1 MRVRVRGAVNCVS
14 RVRVRVRDAAN
25 LYFTGTVAVAGQF
38 FNTNYDAVISCVC
51 EFQILLSN
59 ESSVVNRY
67 FTIL

>member
-14 RVRVRVRDAAN
+14 RVRVRVR
-25 LYFTGTVAVAGQF
+25 QF

>member
-14 RVRVRVRDAAN
+14 RVRVRVR
-25 LYFTGTVAVAGQF
+25 QF
-38 FNTNYDAVISCVC
+38 FNTNYDAVISCACVC